1 MTRGTRRRSWT
12 TKKFYK
18 LKEELI
24 MDYLFMGYSAIWA
37 LVAGY
42 VVVLGRRQKQLEKEI
57 QQLEEWNTTE

>member
-1 MTRGTRRRSWT
+1 
-12 TKKFYK
+12 
-18 LKEELI
+18 

-57 QQLEEWNTTE
+57 QQLEEWNSMDQ

>member
-12 TKKFYK
+12 TTILN
-18 LKEELI
+18 LKEELK

-37 LVAGY
+37 LVAVY

-57 QQLEEWNTTE
+57 QQLEEWNSAQ